1 MAERSAPAAPAV
13 APTGAPVRAS
23 TGAPPASGPTW
34 TSVSRSRTHELV
46 LERIEE
52 QIVAGNLRVGDRL
65 PAERDLA
72 AQLGVSRSS
81 IREAVRI
88 LEAQGVLRS
97 GVGTGPDSGTV
108 VSALP
113 AEALTRVLRLHLAL
127 SNFDLAELVEARV
140 TLERSSARLAAGGAS
155 EQDLAVLDGLLEQ
168 MADPALS
175 REAFNDLDT
184 AFHVA
189 LARASH
195 NRLVSDVTVAL
206 RNSLRTDIH
215 TAFGRLDDWPAV
227 RAGLVADHTAI
238 ADALRARDPD
248 AAAERVERHIRG
260 FAVHLLPADDAT
272 GRPALHPSAHDA
284 SAPDASAQDRP
295 TPAPSAPHRSAQNPG
310 TDRPGTGSTPQ
321 RAARPAGPTT

>member
-1 MAERSAPAAPAV
+1 MAERSAPAVARAIAPPSVPPVVPAV
-13 APTGAPVRAS
+13 APSGAAPTG
-23 TGAPPASGPTW
+23 GAPASGPTW

-46 LERIEE
+46 LQRIEE

-88 LEAQGVLRS
+88 LEAQGVLTS
-97 GVGTGPDSGTV
+97 GVGTGPDAGTV
-108 VSALP
+108 VSALS

-127 SNFDLAELVEARV
+127 SSFDLAELVEARV
-140 TLERSSARLAAGGAS
+140 TLERSSARLAAVGAS
-155 EQDLAVLDGLLEQ
+155 ERDLAVLDGLLEQ
-168 MADPALS
+168 MADAALS

-184 AFHVA
+184 AFHVE

-206 RNSLRTDIH
+206 RNSLRSDIH
-215 TAFGRLDDWPAV
+215 VAFDRLDDWPAV
-227 RAGLVADHTAI
+227 RTGLVADHTAI
-238 ADALRARDPD
+238 ADALRARDPE

-260 FAVHLLPADDAT
+260 FAVHLLPDAD
-272 GRPALHPSAHDA
+272 P
-284 SAPDASAQDRP
+284 PDAHQPDAHQPGAHQPGAAGAP
-295 TPAPSAPHRSAQNPG
+295 TQPS
-310 TDRPGTGSTPQ
+310 
-321 RAARPAGPTT
+321 PTT